1 MRIDYGE
8 LKRRIRL
15 EELLSSIGW
24 ASTEGRGD
32 QLRGPCPLAA
42 CNPQIESRSKTP
54 KRSFS
59 VHVGKNVYRCFSC
72 GSRGNVLDFWS
83 SYRKQPLWESARE
96 LIAYMESSNPT
107 WVVNAPPK
115 PQPTPSHPA
124 KMARS

>member
-15 EELLSSIGW
+15 AELLSSIGW

-42 CNPQIESRSKTP
+42 CNSHVESGSKAK

-59 VHVGKNVYRCFSC
+59 VQVGKNVYRCFSC
-72 GSRGNVLDFWS
+72 GSRGSVLDFWS
-83 SYRKQPLWESARE
+83 SYRQQPLWESAGE
-96 LIAYMESSNPT
+96 LARYLESNNPT
-107 WVVNAPPK
+107 CVANTPPK
-115 PQPTPSHPA
+115 PQPTLNHPA
-124 KMARS
+124 KTARS